1 MHARVLSYVPY
12 RIHKLPQYCFAPC
25 LTRASVEPR
34 VRCLP
39 GNAPQVGPV
48 ASSSGA
54 GGDAAA
60 PSASTSGPSTSS
72 STSVLCV
79 DVKGLRGDDEV
90 G

>member
-1 MHARVLSYVPY
+1 M
-12 RIHKLPQYCFAPC
+12 
-25 LTRASVEPR
+25 
-34 VRCLP
+34 
-39 GNAPQVGPV
+39 

-60 PSASTSGPSTSS
+60 PSASTSGPSASTSA
-72 STSVLCV
+72 SVLCV